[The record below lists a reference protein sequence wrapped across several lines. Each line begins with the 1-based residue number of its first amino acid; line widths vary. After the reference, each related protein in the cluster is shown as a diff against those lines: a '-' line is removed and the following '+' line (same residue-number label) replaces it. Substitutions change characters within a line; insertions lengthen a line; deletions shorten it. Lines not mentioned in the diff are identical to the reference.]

1 MSETIEILKVMLR
14 EKEYHLEDVQ
24 ELFFVGY
31 NLKDDQRILDYGI
44 PGNFTIDLVH
54 QESCLILHFKMPSN
68 ETTFDLEVQKCDN
81 IPIIKSIIQ
90 DRANLPISSLVETP
104 TKDVIEVE
112 VRWMHTVVDVKI
124 IIESMIDIPIQ
135 CMELLIGRTQEQL
148 QDGKT
153 FASYDMDQFDF
164 LTIKIPDKFQISV
177 RTRTSDT
184 ITLEGQY
191 NEDTMTLASYSIE
204 KESLLFLKMTG
215 KRVV

>member
-90 DRANLPISSLVETP
+90 DRANLP
-104 TKDVIEVE
+104 
-112 VRWMHTVVDVKI
+112 M
-124 IIESMIDIPIQ
+124 
-135 CMELLIGRTQEQL
+135 
-148 QDGKT
+148 
-153 FASYDMDQFDF
+153 
-164 LTIKIPDKFQISV
+164 
-177 RTRTSDT
+177 
-184 ITLEGQY
+184 
-191 NEDTMTLASYSIE
+191 
-204 KESLLFLKMTG
+204 
-215 KRVV
+215 

>member
-1 MSETIEILKVMLR
+1 MLISNR
-14 EKEYHLEDVQ
+14 
-24 ELFFVGY
+24 
-31 NLKDDQRILDYGI
+31 KDTR
-44 PGNFTIDLVH
+44 
-54 QESCLILHFKMPSN
+54 
-68 ETTFDLEVQKCDN
+68 
-81 IPIIKSIIQ
+81 
-90 DRANLPISSLVETP
+90 SSLVETP

-124 IIESMIDIPIQ
+124 IIESMIDIPSQ

-184 ITLEGQY
+184 ITLEVFHSLTVC
-191 NEDTMTLASYSIE
+191 NV
-204 KESLLFLKMTG
+204 KEVYFL
-215 KRVV
+215 RSSND